1 MLFEHD
7 DMQGDGRTEPE
18 TPIRETPAP
27 QTPDIEAT
35 PFQQAQ
41 PVNRPDY
48 TTWQASL
55 PHTVAP
61 APARSQRGRT
71 AGLLVLALVT
81 GAAGGGAA
89 GTFAVTRSHPA
100 AAAASTSVVSAEP
113 IARQSAAT
121 INVASEVFAAA
132 SPSVVEIN
140 VTGETPMG
148 TTYSGGSGF
157 VVDARGYILT
167 NNHVVE
173 GAQSVEV
180 QFNDGSTSTATVM
193 GTDSGNDLA
202 LIKTTLPANIPV
214 ARLADSDA
222 VSVGE
227 TAIAIGSPFG
237 LEETV
242 TQGIVSAVHRTWAPD
257 NGRAQRNLIQTDAP
271 INPGNSGGPLLNAQG
286 EVIGINSMIESPV
299 RGSVGVGF
307 AIPINTAKQLFPQL
321 ETGAQLKAVWLG
333 IRGGDVT
340 AALAQENNLTV
351 KEGVLVAEAVQ
362 GGPAAKAGLQAEDVI
377 TALDGKAVTTLG
389 ELQDAL
395 SRHQPG
401 DTVTLSIVRGGAKK
415 ELKVQLETWTEQ

>member
-7 DMQGDGRTEPE
+7 
-18 TPIRETPAP
+18 
-27 QTPDIEAT
+27 EAT
-35 PFQQAQ
+35 PFQPAPVVNQ
-41 PVNRPDY
+41 PTAWETPLS
-48 TTWQASL
+48 AI
-55 PHTVAP
+55 VAP
-61 APARSQRGRT
+61 TPARSRRGRT

-89 GTFAVTRSHPA
+89 GTFAATRSLPTA
-100 AAAASTSVVSAEP
+100 VAASTSVVGAEP
-113 IARQSAAT
+113 IGRQSAAT
-121 INVASEVFAAA
+121 VNVASAVFAAA

-140 VTGETPMG
+140 VTGATPMG

-167 NNHVVE
+167 NNHVVA
-173 GAQSVEV
+173 GAESVEV
-180 QFNDGSTSTATVM
+180 QFSDGTTATATVM

-202 LIKTTLPANIPV
+202 LIKTELPANIPV

-227 TAIAIGSPFG
+227 IAVAIGSPFG
-237 LEETV
+237 LEQTV
-242 TQGIVSAVHRTWAPD
+242 TQGIVSAVHRVWAPT

-286 EVIGINSMIESPV
+286 EVIGVNSMIESPV

-307 AIPINTAKQLFPQL
+307 AIPINTAKQLIPQL

-340 AALAQENNLTV
+340 STLAQERNLTV
-351 KEGVLVAEAVQ
+351 EEGVLVAEAVQ
-362 GGPAAKAGLQAEDVI
+362 GGPAAGAGLQAEDVI
-377 TALDGKAVTTLG
+377 TALDGTAVTTLG

-395 SRHQPG
+395 SQHQPG
-401 DTVTLSIVRGGAKK
+401 DTVTLSIIRGGATQ